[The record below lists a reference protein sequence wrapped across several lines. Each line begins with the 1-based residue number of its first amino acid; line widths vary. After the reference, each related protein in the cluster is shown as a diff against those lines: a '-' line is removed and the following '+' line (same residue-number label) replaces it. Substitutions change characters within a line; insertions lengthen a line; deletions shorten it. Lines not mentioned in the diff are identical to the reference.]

1 MPQPVAGGYI
11 SLEGSRRPSNGQAI
25 YQSTTE
31 PTGPTSMLESM
42 KRVLGQVVG
51 STTNAVSHDTDDLLN
66 NTNGRQAIIIS
77 SSFTPYSDF
86 NVEVSVNKISFAF
99 DQTLPKK
106 HSQASPGTYGGGMF
120 QSNFLVVIYGSS
132 WKGSAQRCVADCN
145 VERHNFGLCPKRKK
159 KTTSM
164 ADDAGLQTD
173 VDLLNKLASP
183 CLEDDKIILNNL
195 ILFWDKELNA
205 RLKYNT
211 LFT

>member
-77 SSFTPYSDF
+77 SSSIPYRNF
-86 NVEVSVNKISFAF
+86 NVEVSANKINFAF

-106 HSQASPGTYGGGMF
+106 RSQSSPGTYGGGMF
-120 QSNFLVVIYGSS
+120 QSNFLVNASVEKLVAAFMHLQQKDGSRTS
-132 WKGSAQRCVADCN
+132 SFLVMEWHRIVLMHDIVVCITLACEKCTY
-145 VERHNFGLCPKRKK
+145 RKLWFEEFHS
-159 KTTSM
+159 TRI
-164 ADDAGLQTD
+164 
-173 VDLLNKLASP
+173 
-183 CLEDDKIILNNL
+183 E
-195 ILFWDKELNA
+195 F
-205 RLKYNT
+205 
-211 LFT
+211 